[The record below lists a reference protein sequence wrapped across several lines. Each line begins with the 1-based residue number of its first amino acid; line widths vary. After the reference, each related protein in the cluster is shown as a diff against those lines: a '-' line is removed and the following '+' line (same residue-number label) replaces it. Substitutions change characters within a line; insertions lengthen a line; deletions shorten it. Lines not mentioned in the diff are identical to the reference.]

1 MKLINAIFHIES
13 GARPDLIGIWLRI
26 LIKLTAKAY
35 LNHISSSSWQAQKKP
50 FPRKRKRLFLHY
62 GYRSADRYFHC
73 TRADTDDIRSG
84 LHFDSGCA
92 VDTYAVNKHT
102 VYAVYLGIGVAR
114 EDDPAS

>member
-1 MKLINAIFHIES
+1 MAGTKKAVSPKEE
-13 GARPDLIGIWLRI
+13 
-26 LIKLTAKAY
+26 TA
-35 LNHISSSSWQAQKKP
+35 
-50 FPRKRKRLFLHY
+50 FLHY

>member
-35 LNHISSSSWQAQKKP
+35 LNTFLRVHGRHKKNRFPERGNGFFTLWIPISGSLLS
-50 FPRKRKRLFLHY
+50 L
-62 GYRSADRYFHC
+62 G
-73 TRADTDDIRSG
+73 ADTDDIRTG

-92 VDTYAVNKHT
+92 VDTYTVNKHT